1 MDQRPTTTAS
11 RQRFTNLC
19 EFRQRESNEFVYQ
32 RLNALLELNAKTA
45 RDKRLYKS
53 EQEKLEAQLM
63 YRPLDT
69 NKTFSYFGLMLGTFP
84 PAAIFIKFL
93 FDSPNFRMEN
103 LWVIGVIFIINLI
116 TAVVG
121 YFSGK
126 LVGKMVRETE
136 TYSWWLMIMA
146 LPFIGMF
153 WGVMAGGA
161 GGVIVFL
168 FGALFGA
175 MFGAMVGGAALP
187 VFAVLHRLLKKG
199 DAIEYKHFMPLALGI
214 TFTVCA
220 FILGV

>member
-1 MDQRPTTTAS
+1 MRHP
-11 RQRFTNLC
+11 
-19 EFRQRESNEFVYQ
+19 
-32 RLNALLELNAKTA
+32 LNA
-45 RDKRLYKS
+45 D
-53 EQEKLEAQLM
+53 Q
-63 YRPLDT
+63 
-69 NKTFSYFGLMLGTFP
+69 TFSCFGLLLGTFP
-84 PAAIFIKFL
+84 PAAIFIRFL
-93 FDSPNFRMEN
+93 TDSPDFLMEN
-103 LWVIGVIFIINLI
+103 FWVLGVIFIINLI

-136 TYSWWLMIMA
+136 TYSWWLMLLT

-175 MFGAMVGGAALP
+175 MFGALVGGAALP
-187 VFAVLHRLLKKG
+187 VFAVFHRLLKKG
-199 DAIEYKHFMPLALGI
+199 ESIERKHFMPLAFGV
-214 TFTVCA
+214 TVTICA